1 MIRGKKNTLTAL
13 LAMVLLSASLCGCND
28 KVSYT
33 DVSDSYIKTLD
44 YHDNFVILQL
54 TDIHWNN
61 ATVIGNDYVGSKAY
75 LKMVIDATQEKFGQI
90 DLIEITGDTFCLT
103 NSLAVNSFLDTME
116 EIGIPYAMI
125 WGNHDRQSKYNPNW
139 FSKKIASAP
148 YSLYTEVDNDDVH
161 GRSNYVIDLVKDGK
175 TVWQVFNIDSSSSY
189 REGATDIGLE
199 YDYVRQDQIDWFD
212 YMHKREG
219 NDIPVLCYYHIPQKE
234 FVEAYDAIMSG
245 DPNYKT
251 KFFKM
256 EGISNSPYAV
266 SLNPVFK
273 DNNVKG
279 AFIGHDHAS
288 DWTFTNPD
296 GIVYGYG
303 VKTTAELY
311 SVRATEEYTEP
322 DRLLNGEFDEE
333 FDLNGA
339 TVVNIL
345 NTAGD
350 FDLYH
355 LYLSDKEETPVEMWE
370 EY

>member
-1 MIRGKKNTLTAL
+1 MMRTTKKVLAL
-13 LAMVLLSASLCGCND
+13 LLILPVLSVMLCACQGQ
-28 KVSYT
+28 KHYA
-33 DVSDSYIKTLD
+33 DVPESYIKTLD
-44 YHDNFVILQL
+44 YHDDFVILQL

-61 ATVIGNDYVGSKAY
+61 ATTIGNDTVGAKAY
-75 LKMVIDATQEKFGQI
+75 LKQVIDATNKKFGNI

-103 NSLAVNSFLDTME
+103 NTLAVNSFIDTME
-116 EIGIPYAMI
+116 EIGIPYAI
-125 WGNHDRQSKYNPNW
+125 TWGNHDRQSKYNPNW
-139 FSKKIASAP
+139 LSKKMVKAP
-148 YSLYTEVDNDDVH
+148 HSLYTEVDQDDVH
-161 GRSNYVIDLVKDGK
+161 GRGNYVIDLVEGGK

-189 REGATDIGLE
+189 REAATDIGLE

-212 YMHKREG
+212 FMHKREG

-234 FVEAYDAIMSG
+234 FVEGYEAILAGESG
-245 DPNYKT
+245 YKT

-256 EGISNSPYAV
+256 EGISNSPHAT

-303 VKTTAELY
+303 VKTNAELY
-311 SVRATEEYTEP
+311 SLKVTKDYTED
-322 DRLLNGEFDEE
+322 DRAINGEFDHE

-339 TVVNIL
+339 SVVQL
-345 NTAGD
+345 KNTSGD

-355 LYLSDKEETPVEMWE
+355 LYLSDKEETPEEVWE

>member
-1 MIRGKKNTLTAL
+1 MRKNGYKVLAFL
-13 LAMVLLSASLCGCND
+13 LILPILAITLCGCQEPLHYAD
-28 KVSYT
+28 IP
-33 DVSDSYIKTLD
+33 DSYIKTMD
-44 YHDNFVILQL
+44 YHDDFVILQL

-61 ATVIGNDYVGSKAY
+61 ATTIGNDTVGAKAY
-75 LKMVIDATQEKFGQI
+75 LKQVVAATEKKFGKI

-103 NSLAVNSFLDTME
+103 NTLAVNAFIDTME
-116 EIGIPYAMI
+116 EIGIPYAMT

-148 YSLYTEVDNDDVH
+148 YSLYTEVDQDDVH
-161 GRSNYVIDLVKDGK
+161 GRGNYVIDLVKDGK

-189 REGATDIGLE
+189 RESATDIGLE
-199 YDYVRQDQIDWFD
+199 YDYVRDNQIEWFD
-212 YMHKREG
+212 FMHKREG
-219 NDIPVLCYYHIPQKE
+219 NDVPVICYYHIPQKE
-234 FVEAYDAIMSG
+234 FVEAYEALNAG
-245 DPNYKT
+245 DPAYKT
-251 KFFKM
+251 KFLKM

-303 VKTTAELY
+303 VKTNFELY
-311 SVRATEEYTEP
+311 SVRATDEFTED
-322 DRLLNGEFDEE
+322 DRLINGELESE
-333 FDLNGA
+333 FDLHGA
-339 TVVNIL
+339 SVVNL
-345 NTAGD
+345 KNTSGD

-355 LYLSDKEETPVEMWE
+355 LYMSDKEENPEKVWE